1 MSKIY
6 EALER
11 AGFEAKLTSTPSP
24 VFPMKKRWP
33 IAPRI
38 EIEERMTGIAE
49 ALLPDNRMKIIQF
62 LGSRSGEG
70 TSTVVKQFAGIS
82 ALKMHKSVL
91 VLDADRINPVQHDLF
106 GVDHEECLNE
116 VTVDGGPIERAFCQV
131 PYPGLSLCLVSGNSV
146 SPSQV
151 LNGHGIW
158 EMLKVR
164 FDLVLI
170 DSPPLEVS
178 SDGLALARNSDG
190 VVLVIEAE
198 KTRGPVVENLKHS
211 VLEYGGNVLGVV
223 LNKRRYY
230 IPQWI
235 YKWL

>member
-11 AGFEAKLTSTPSP
+11 AQIEEGLRRDPAPMFPLRKPRRSGPRFEA
-24 VFPMKKRWP
+24 
-33 IAPRI
+33 
-38 EIEERMTGIAE
+38 EERMIGVAE

-70 TSTVVKQFAGIS
+70 TSTVVRQFATIS
-82 ALKMHKSVL
+82 AMKMHKTVL
-91 VLDADRINPVQHDLF
+91 LVDADRIHPVQHALF
-106 GVDHEECLNE
+106 GVNREECLNE
-116 VTVDGGPIERAFCQV
+116 VTADGGPIDRAFCRAAL
-131 PYPGLSLCLVSGNSV
+131 PGLSLCLVSGNSV

-151 LNGHGIW
+151 LNGEGIW
-158 EMLKVR
+158 EMLKAR
-164 FDLVLI
+164 FDLVVI

-178 SDGLALARNSDG
+178 SDGLALVRNVDG
-190 VVLVIEAE
+190 VVLVLEAE
-198 KTRGPVVENLKHS
+198 KTRMPVVEHLKHAVVQS
-211 VLEYGGNVLGVV
+211 GGNILGVV

-235 YKWL
+235 YRWL

>member
-11 AGFEAKLTSTPSP
+11 AGLEAKLPSMPHP
-24 VFPMKKRWP
+24 VFPVKERRP
-33 IAPRI
+33 PAPRI
-38 EIEERMTGIAE
+38 EIEDRMIGIAE
-49 ALLPDNRMKIIQF
+49 ALLPDNRVKIIQF

-70 TSTVVKQFAGIS
+70 TSTVVRQFAKIS
-82 ALKMHKSVL
+82 ALKIHKTVL
-91 VLDADRINPVQHDLF
+91 VLDADRIHPVQHDLF
-106 GVDHEECLNE
+106 GVEHEECLNE
-116 VTVDGGPIERAFCQV
+116 VTRDGSPIDRAFCRV
-131 PYPGLSLCLVSGNSV
+131 PYPGISLCLVSGNSV

-151 LNGHGIW
+151 LSGHGIW
-158 EMLKVR
+158 EILKVR

-190 VVLVIEAE
+190 VVLVVEAE
-198 KTRGPVVENLKHS
+198 KTRWPVVENLKNS
-211 VLEYGGNVLGVV
+211 VLRYGGNILGVV

-235 YKWL
+235 YQWL